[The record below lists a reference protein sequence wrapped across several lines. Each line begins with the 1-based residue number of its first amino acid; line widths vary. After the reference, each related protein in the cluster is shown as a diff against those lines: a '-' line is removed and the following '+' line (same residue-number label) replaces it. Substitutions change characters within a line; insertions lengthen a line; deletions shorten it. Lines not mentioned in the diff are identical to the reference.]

1 MSARKLKNNVSWEI
15 LFEEEKIIEHIERDG
30 FFDIS
35 SSKINEQR
43 EARLMTKFDHAV
55 QLPKIFR
62 DNGLSIQPVSRGG
75 YIIGAFNSYFQLPK
89 KSSTDITYLELPS
102 HIETL
107 NPSNIYSESSAILCA
122 FLSGMI
128 NDVLGEETD
137 FTVFGRMST
146 GTFNYQIKNTKTNT
160 SQTISVTNS
169 QCEIDGGFEG
179 TSKLAI
185 IEAKCQTVEDFI
197 IRQLYYPYR
206 LWTSKTNKEVIPIF
220 LSVSNDIFSFY
231 RFHFS
236 ELNVYNSIELVSEH
250 RYCLSPSDID
260 ISDIRN
266 ILESTKIV
274 PEPVK
279 IPFPQA
285 DIFPR
290 IIDLLGRLYDA
301 DKPISKDEITLI
313 YAFNVRQTDYYVSA
327 ATYLGLVSKKRSN
340 NYEIVY
346 FLSTEGHFIMAQ
358 HPRNKNLAL
367 VKCILSHKIFNLSLR
382 NHLEN
387 ARMPTLED
395 IVCIMRQE
403 SEKNYS
409 DITLKRRAQT
419 VRGWVEWIL
428 TLTMM

>member
-1 MSARKLKNNVSWEI
+1 MSVHKLKNNVSWEI
-15 LFEEEKIIEHIERDG
+15 LFEEEKIIEQIERDG
-30 FFDIS
+30 FFYIS

-43 EARLMTKFDHAV
+43 EARLMTKFDHRV
-55 QLPKIFR
+55 QIPQIFR

-146 GTFNYQIKNTKTNT
+146 GTFDYQIKNTKTNT
-160 SQTISVTNS
+160 NQTISVTNS

-231 RFHFS
+231 TFYFS
-236 ELNVYNSIELVSEH
+236 PIK
-250 RYCLSPSDID
+250 CL
-260 ISDIRN
+260 
-266 ILESTKIV
+266 
-274 PEPVK
+274 
-279 IPFPQA
+279 
-285 DIFPR
+285 
-290 IIDLLGRLYDA
+290 
-301 DKPISKDEITLI
+301 
-313 YAFNVRQTDYYVSA
+313 
-327 ATYLGLVSKKRSN
+327 
-340 NYEIVY
+340 
-346 FLSTEGHFIMAQ
+346 
-358 HPRNKNLAL
+358 
-367 VKCILSHKIFNLSLR
+367 
-382 NHLEN
+382 
-387 ARMPTLED
+387 
-395 IVCIMRQE
+395 
-403 SEKNYS
+403 
-409 DITLKRRAQT
+409 
-419 VRGWVEWIL
+419 
-428 TLTMM
+428 